1 MSNLTLNK
9 RQIKP
14 KGQYIMDKPGRLA
27 TLGTQDEDK
36 ENSSEHKTMSNT
48 DPQKFENEPM
58 CSIIII
64 TTVKIIIIDMLSD
77 INVF

>member
-1 MSNLTLNK
+1 
-9 RQIKP
+9 
-14 KGQYIMDKPGRLA
+14 MDNPERLV

-36 ENSSEHKTMSNT
+36 VNSSEHKRMSNM
-48 DPQKFENEPM
+48 DIQKSEEEPR

-77 INVF
+77 INLF

>member
-14 KGQYIMDKPGRLA
+14 NGQYIMDNPERLV

-36 ENSSEHKTMSNT
+36 ENSSEHKRRSNT
-48 DPQKFENEPM
+48 DPQISEDEPR

-77 INVF
+77 INLF

>member
-9 RQIKP
+9 CQIKP
-14 KGQYIMDKPGRLA
+14 NGQYIMDNPERLV

-36 ENSSEHKTMSNT
+36 ENRSEHKRMSNT
-48 DPQKFENEPM
+48 DPQKSEDEPG

-77 INVF
+77 INLF

>member
-1 MSNLTLNK
+1 
-9 RQIKP
+9 
-14 KGQYIMDKPGRLA
+14 MDNPERMV

-36 ENSSEHKTMSNT
+36 ENSSEHIRMSNT
-48 DPQKFENEPM
+48 DLQKSEEEPR

-77 INVF
+77 INLF